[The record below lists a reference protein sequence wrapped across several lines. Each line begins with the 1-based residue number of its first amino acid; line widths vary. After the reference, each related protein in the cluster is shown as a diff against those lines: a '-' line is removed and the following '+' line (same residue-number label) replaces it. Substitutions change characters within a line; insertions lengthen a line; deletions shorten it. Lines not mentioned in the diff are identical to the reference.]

1 MPKINKLK
9 TYKMN
14 RLATIILLSIF
25 ALGSNNL
32 IAQKG
37 KKSET
42 IIIKT
47 SSQCGMCKA
56 TIEKAMAYEKGV
68 ISSDLNVKTAELTVK
83 YKPAKTTPE
92 KIRKAIS
99 DVGYDADDVKANKKA
114 YDNLPGCCQK
124 GGMGH

>member
-1 MPKINKLK
+1 MKKI
-9 TYKMN
+9 
-14 RLATIILLSIF
+14 ATLIFLSIL
-25 ALGSNNL
+25 AISSNNL
-32 IAQKG
+32 NAQKG

-47 SSQCGMCKA
+47 SSECGMCKA

-68 ISSDLNVKTAELTVK
+68 ISSELNVKTAELTIK
-83 YKPAKTTPE
+83 YKPTKTTPE

-99 DVGYDADDVKANKKA
+99 DVGYDADDVKANKKS

-124 GGMGH
+124 GGMDH